1 MNTKKDTIS
10 KKAKELG
17 FQLIGYT
24 NPIINQKDKKR
35 YKVFLDKNFHGEMNW
50 LNRQYKLKSNPN
62 KLWKN
67 VRTILILGINYAP
80 KENPKK
86 FGYEKNK
93 ANISV
98 YARNKD
104 YHTVIKQ
111 KLIILQKYLDEK
123 FSIKSKCF
131 VDSSPV
137 MEKTLAQYAGLGWI
151 GKHTNLV
158 SKKIGSWFF
167 LSELFLSE
175 KIEIDNPEI
184 NNCGN
189 CTSCLDSCPTEAF
202 DSEYNLDSRKCISY
216 LTIEH
221 KGVFPMSLRKKI
233 GNKIYGC
240 DDCLSVCPW
249 NKFSEITSE
258 KDFFAKKT
266 LINPELKKFLVLKE
280 CNFNFFFERSP
291 IKRIGWVRFMRN
303 VIIATGNSQNKNLVA
318 YLIKFLDS
326 EYPILRGASVWSLRQ
341 LITVKDFNYLKKK
354 FVSEEKN
361 SYVKFEWEHN

>member
-1 MNTKKDTIS
+1 M
-10 KKAKELG
+10 
-17 FQLIGYT
+17 
-24 NPIINQKDKKR
+24 
-35 YKVFLDKNFHGEMNW
+35 DKNFRGEMNW

-67 VRTILILGINYAP
+67 VRTILILGINYAQ

-86 FGYEKNK
+86 FDYEKNK

-98 YARNKD
+98 YARNKKRLSHSHKTKIN
-104 YHTVIKQ
+104 YFT
-111 KLIILQKYLDEK
+111 KYLDEK

-202 DSEYNLDSRKCISY
+202 DSEYNLDSRENYIS
-216 LTIEH
+216 
-221 KGVFPMSLRKKI
+221 
-233 GNKIYGC
+233 
-240 DDCLSVCPW
+240 
-249 NKFSEITSE
+249 
-258 KDFFAKKT
+258 
-266 LINPELKKFLVLKE
+266 
-280 CNFNFFFERSP
+280 FNNR
-291 IKRIGWVRFMRN
+291 
-303 VIIATGNSQNKNLVA
+303 A
-318 YLIKFLDS
+318 
-326 EYPILRGASVWSLRQ
+326 
-341 LITVKDFNYLKKK
+341 
-354 FVSEEKN
+354 
-361 SYVKFEWEHN
+361 